1 MNILLLLDK
10 IFFTKNLIQ
19 ILKKNI
25 FEGLNGIFACIHKS
39 RGKWKPWVLSSTY
52 SQIAYTIKEI
62 CEWFERCFISQSH
75 KRLNKNEIK

>member
-25 FEGLNGIFACIHKS
+25 FEGLNGIFACSHKS
-39 RGKWKPWVLSSTY
+39 RGK
-52 SQIAYTIKEI
+52 
-62 CEWFERCFISQSH
+62 
-75 KRLNKNEIK
+75 

>member
-10 IFFTKNLIQ
+10 VFFTKNLIQ

-39 RGKWKPWVLSSTY
+39 RGK
-52 SQIAYTIKEI
+52 
-62 CEWFERCFISQSH
+62 
-75 KRLNKNEIK
+75 